1 MKTRFYGRFKL
12 VNILMSYGI
21 FFVIQFRIWS
31 LKVFNRLRRSA
42 NEGFKQYTRIGSP
55 KEDLARYYNEGFKK
69 LNLGGGT
76 RNLEGFVNIDFISH
90 PQVLR
95 EIIADIRNLDFI
107 PSESMMHI
115 HSNHVIEHLSE
126 DTLPDHLADC
136 YRILMGGGLLT
147 IRCPNAL
154 GVSYGFFFGFV
165 PEERRAQFLEDGYP
179 ADELFFNPKDDWYVK
194 DFFAFL
200 HWIYGDVGNPENQH
214 LSILTPTKLKHL
226 IIETGFE
233 IIQISD
239 PEWSNIIIIAKKPG
253 G

>member
-1 MKTRFYGRFKL
+1 M
-12 VNILMSYGI
+12 IASYGI
-21 FFVIQFRIWS
+21 FLVIKFRIWS
-31 LKVFNRLRRSA
+31 LKVFNRLRRCA
-42 NEGFKQYTRIGSP
+42 NRGLQQYTRSGSP
-55 KEDLARYYNEGFKK
+55 KEDLVRYNNEGFKK

-76 RNLEGFVNIDFISH
+76 RNLEGFVNIDFVSH
-90 PQVLR
+90 PEVER

-126 DTLPDHLADC
+126 DTLPHHLADC
-136 YRILMGGGLLT
+136 YRILTAGGLLT

-165 PEERRAQFLEDGYP
+165 PEGRRTQFLEAGYP
-179 ADELFFNPKDDWYVK
+179 ADELFFNPKDDWYVG

-214 LSILTPTKLKHL
+214 LSILTPTKLQYL
-226 IIETGFE
+226 IIEAGFE
-233 IIQISD
+233 IVQISD
-239 PEWSNIIIIAKKPG
+239 PEWSNIIIVAKKTG
-253 G
+253 R